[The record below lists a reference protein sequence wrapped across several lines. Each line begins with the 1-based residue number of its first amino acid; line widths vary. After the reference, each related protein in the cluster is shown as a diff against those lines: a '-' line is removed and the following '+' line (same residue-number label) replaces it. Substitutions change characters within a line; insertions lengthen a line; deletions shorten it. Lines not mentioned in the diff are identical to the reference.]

1 LKIIKTE
8 NAGTSW
14 IDISPYQSGQ
24 SLNSVWFQ
32 DEINGLFIGSTIK
45 NDGGEYYPIQSVIL
59 KTRDGGQI
67 WEEVVIPDFIE
78 MYDLQHINDSTAY
91 FLAKKG
97 TSYEAEYLLCKTID
111 NLNTWTIVYQHVFH
125 ESSNINSFY
134 CLDDMT
140 LFAIMTDSS
149 LTRSLMKSI
158 DGGTTWVKQLANGWD
173 GDDGEIY
180 FKNDNIG
187 IIAAGNFPYQTFDGG
202 NNWTFQNFWYDLF
215 GVHFIDENKG
225 FAFGGGAGDHAIWGD
240 LFITGNGGNTWS
252 KAPNQPPTIIISC
265 IFVDQM
271 TGFILS
277 RDGSYHCS
285 KSIDGG
291 QSWSELNK
299 FNANFDTGY
308 YIHSCNDIYFLDE
321 TNGWAVGRFGWTN
334 ESTLDLSGAG
344 ILGTYDGG
352 ENWDLVWTYPNPYN
366 ALTSIHAVNSTA
378 WAVGENGMIVKY
390 TIQDQWQLQSA
401 NTDLPLNSVFFCDEK
416 NGWISGGYLN
426 NQGFKSILLKTT
438 DGGEVWKKNWF
449 EKYLINDIYFTD
461 SMHGWAVGNDT
472 TDTQNWPPGQG
483 AILYSSDGGDN
494 WTPQIEG
501 FSAALTAIQFKDGY
515 GWVVG
520 SNGIVL
526 RTENGTTWLDQKL
539 SNITSPEE
547 FSLKQNYPN
556 PFNPKTIFKY
566 NLLISSEVDL
576 NIYNLLGQEVATL
589 VSEKQPAGNYKVNW
603 DASGFASG
611 VYLYRLQT
619 DQGFMKTRKLVV
631 LK

>member
-1 LKIIKTE
+1 MKWIIFKISVFISFLTLININGQDIGQWQNTNQYGNYLGFQTIDFIDEDNGWIAGYNTLLKTEDGGQTWVSISNNDDLLAGHVGANFLIEEIDFVDETFGWVIVWVQLDDLNIGKILKSENGGQNWSAVYTFNIFIGPYIDYSLFAVDDSTAYISIYEYPVKDFLKIIKTE

-366 ALTSIHAVNSTA
+366 ALTSI
-378 WAVGENGMIVKY
+378 
-390 TIQDQWQLQSA
+390 
-401 NTDLPLNSVFFCDEK
+401 DLE
-416 NGWISGGYLN
+416 
-426 NQGFKSILLKTT
+426 Q
-438 DGGEVWKKNWF
+438 
-449 EKYLINDIYFTD
+449 
-461 SMHGWAVGNDT
+461 
-472 TDTQNWPPGQG
+472 
-483 AILYSSDGGDN
+483 
-494 WTPQIEG
+494 
-501 FSAALTAIQFKDGY
+501 
-515 GWVVG
+515 
-520 SNGIVL
+520 
-526 RTENGTTWLDQKL
+526 
-539 SNITSPEE
+539 
-547 FSLKQNYPN
+547 
-556 PFNPKTIFKY
+556 
-566 NLLISSEVDL
+566 
-576 NIYNLLGQEVATL
+576 
-589 VSEKQPAGNYKVNW
+589 
-603 DASGFASG
+603 
-611 VYLYRLQT
+611 
-619 DQGFMKTRKLVV
+619 
-631 LK
+631 